1 MQPTVRPSHVL
12 YDGMFVDR
20 VPYVPPISTLSDYGV
35 CNGQLEVLNNTSWL
49 RLVNNSNYQHVG
61 LAELWCVQY
70 KSQTRYRYFGLSELQ
85 ASIAVRN
92 FSEYTSSLLRQQPS
106 LSVAAK
112 DNKFRIAPNLT
123 VQSLIIRGKGSEWWF
138 HNNKS
143 DTMIPSPLSSSV
155 MWQDT
160 LLECPFFESAS
171 FGGKKLLSVAREKSW
186 GYGKATMIQK
196 VRVSNQTSSSR
207 SRGAKK
213 SPAINSTNIIG
224 AFILQKGSVL
234 GGMGHAQIVA
244 ARTSWQED
252 DVDCRA
258 RAQDLVLDEC
268 SGVPASVVLA
278 AKVQNAAVNNTIRSI
293 IRHTTTGWSVADVT
307 EMTRCQLRIIEEQKK
322 VKGASFELGFM
333 WQPVS
338 AAEDVHFFRNHYP
351 FRAAGDVEGDADRVF
366 NASIGVTEWLSSESN
381 DPPVLALYYV

>member
-1 MQPTVRPSHVL
+1 MQPSVRPSHVT
-12 YDGMFVDR
+12 YDGIFVGT

-35 CNGQLEVLNNTSWL
+35 CNGQLEVLNTTSWL
-49 RLVNNSNYQHVG
+49 RLVNNSNHQHVG

-106 LSVAAK
+106 LSVAVK
-112 DNKFRIAPNLT
+112 DDMYRITPNLT
-123 VQSLIIRGKGSEWWF
+123 VQSLIVRGKGSEWWF

-143 DTMIPSPLSSSV
+143 DTMILPPLSSSV
-155 MWQDT
+155 TWQDT
-160 LLECPFFESAS
+160 LLDCPFFDSAS
-171 FGGKKLLSVAREKSW
+171 FGGEKLLSVARENSW

-207 SRGAKK
+207 GRGTKNSAT
-213 SPAINSTNIIG
+213 INSTNIIG
-224 AFILQKGSVL
+224 AYILQKGSVL

-244 ARTSWQED
+244 ASTSWQED
-252 DVDCRA
+252 NVDCRA
-258 RAQDLVLDEC
+258 RARDLILEEC
-268 SGVPASVVLA
+268 SGVLASVVLA
-278 AKVQNAAVNNTIRSI
+278 AKVQNVAINNTIRSI

-307 EMTRCQLRIIEEQKK
+307 EMTRCQLRSLEKQNK
-322 VKGASFELGFM
+322 VGGASFELGFI

-338 AAEDVHFFRNHYP
+338 AAEDVQFFRSHYP
-351 FRAAGDVEGDADRVF
+351 FRAAGDSEGDADRVF
-366 NASIGVTEWLSSESN
+366 NASVGVTEWLSSESN
-381 DPPVLALYYV
+381 DPPVLALYYT